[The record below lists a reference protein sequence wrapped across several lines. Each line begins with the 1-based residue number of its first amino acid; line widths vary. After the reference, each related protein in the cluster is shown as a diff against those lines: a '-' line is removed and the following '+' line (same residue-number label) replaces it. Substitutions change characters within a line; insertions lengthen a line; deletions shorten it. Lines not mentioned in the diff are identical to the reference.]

1 MSRTSCPSDTI
12 EQAEVVVEAWKNID
26 PALQLGGMALTALEG
41 EAAQIRALHMQIN
54 SRETELIDLRNQRD
68 ALTLSVWDRLKRVRT
83 GVKSLFGDD
92 SSEYEMVGGTRLSDR
107 KHPARQEEP
116 AA

>member
-1 MSRTSCPSDTI
+1 MPRKICPSDTI
-12 EQAEVVVEAWKNID
+12 DQAEVVLEAWKNID
-26 PALQLGGMALTALEG
+26 PALQLGGMALAALEG
-41 EAAQIRALHMQIN
+41 ETTQVRTLYAQISSL
-54 SRETELIDLRNQRD
+54 ETQLIDLRNQRD